1 MGTSFV
7 RLWTCKTGLI
17 SERLTRDPLGRLW
30 MCKTGSIS
38 ERLTRDPLGR
48 PWTCKTGSIFECLI
62 RTPLGRLLD
71 MQNWFNIRTSDRD
84 PSWTSSG
91 HAELVQYLN
100 VWQGPLLDIFWT
112 CKTGSIS
119 VFLSRSHLGRLWTCK
134 IISISERLTRD
145 LHGCLWMCNTS
156 NSNSHP
162 APMCALPTALLHVHQ
177 WLHIYTDPSVKLE
190 VDRWHHTQLQDCDKS
205 ADQQDFEKL
214 AVWCSRNNQEL
225 NTLGDDFRRN
235 PPALPPSPSW
245 IALKWQWRHSGF
257 WAPPSLRNLRGTF
270 TLTC

>member
-145 LHGCLWMCNTS
+145 PHGCLWMCNTS

-162 APMCALPTALLHVHQ
+162 APMCSPHCSSPCTPMTAHLYWPLCQARSWQMTSHSASGLWQVCWPTGFRKVGCLVPSQQPGAEHAWR
-177 WLHIYTDPSVKLE
+177 WL
-190 VDRWHHTQLQDCDKS
+190 
-205 ADQQDFEKL
+205 
-214 AVWCSRNNQEL
+214 
-225 NTLGDDFRRN
+225 
-235 PPALPPSPSW
+235 
-245 IALKWQWRHSGF
+245 
-257 WAPPSLRNLRGTF
+257 
-270 TLTC
+270 

>member
-1 MGTSFV
+1 MEVCWTCRSGSISERLMGTSFV

-91 HAELVQYLN
+91 HAKRVQYLYFCPEAILDVCGHAKLFQYLN
-100 VWQGPLLDIFWT
+100 VSLGTLMDVCGCAILLIVILIQHPCVLSPLLFSMYTNDCTSILTPLSSSKLTDDITLSFRT
-112 CKTGSIS
+112 VTSLLTNRIS
-119 VFLSRSHLGRLWTCK
+119 KSWLSGAVATTRS
-134 IISISERLTRD
+134 
-145 LHGCLWMCNTS
+145 
-156 NSNSHP
+156 
-162 APMCALPTALLHVHQ
+162 
-177 WLHIYTDPSVKLE
+177 
-190 VDRWHHTQLQDCDKS
+190 
-205 ADQQDFEKL
+205 
-214 AVWCSRNNQEL
+214 
-225 NTLGDDFRRN
+225 
-235 PPALPPSPSW
+235 
-245 IALKWQWRHSGF
+245 
-257 WAPPSLRNLRGTF
+257 
-270 TLTC
+270 